1 MYPAESL
8 LVDDRNAYHLFSIP
22 GSNNF
27 LTRLLGWG
35 KSEDGFGGDFFTDKA
50 Q

>member
-1 MYPAESL
+1 L
-8 LVDDRNAYHLFSIP
+8 TNRNAYHLWSIP

-35 KSEDGFGGDFFTDKA
+35 KSEDDNA
-50 Q
+50 